1 MIKLNLIPNPIYYPS
16 PFHLYPFCFLGELF
30 YLFVN
35 DGWNFWVIYLVY
47 ERCWSVPWKGVS
59 SVGFHSFQPFDSP
72 LQMPIVT
79 RVNLAI
85 LTSNHIFPNKKGL
98 ERLEK
103 FVPKKESSIRK
114 FIIFKTPK
122 KTMFKL
128 CSKKNNLKK
137 RFHPK
142 KVVKVEKGEAKGDE

>member
-1 MIKLNLIPNPIYYPS
+1 
-16 PFHLYPFCFLGELF
+16 
-30 YLFVN
+30 
-35 DGWNFWVIYLVY
+35 
-47 ERCWSVPWKGVS
+47 
-59 SVGFHSFQPFDSP
+59 
-72 LQMPIVT
+72 MPIVT